1 MTHQIAII
9 GAGAAGCFAA
19 INIKRRLPSAQVT
32 IYEAGTRPL
41 AKLAVTG
48 GGRCN
53 LTNSFAA
60 VTSLETVY
68 PRGHRLMKRLLHEFS
83 HDDAFRW
90 FESEG
95 VSLVTQDDNCVFPR
109 SQNAMEIVSL
119 LLRRCREL
127 GITIMT
133 SCRVTMLE
141 HAAPIYIIRC
151 KQRQFTAHTVVVATG
166 GSPRPAGMEWL
177 AALGLDIIAPVPSLF
192 SLALDSR
199 QESVQCSVFSVQC
212 PSHKK
217 ENSTLNTQHSTLNTK
232 HSTLNTLSG
241 TVVQDVTASLAGTK
255 FRACGPLLITHWGVS
270 GPAVL
275 KLSSLAARHLAD
287 HNYTGT
293 LAINW
298 LGDATPTAAVDM
310 LRAMQAANPNKQL
323 QNIYPNALNARL
335 WAHLL
340 AKAGLNAA
348 ARWSGMGSK
357 QINRLADTLTNDHY
371 PIAGKNRHKD
381 EFVTCGGIALSCLSP
396 RTLECKTH
404 PRLYF
409 IGEATDVDAVTGG
422 FNLQA
427 AWTMAYVAAKSIGEG
442 V

>member
-1 MTHQIAII
+1 MKNNIAII

-19 INIKRRLPSAQVT
+19 INIKRRMPSAQVT

-90 FESEG
+90 FEREG

-127 GITIMT
+127 GITIKT
-133 SCRVTMLE
+133 ACRVTMLE

-151 KQRQFTAHTVVVATG
+151 KERQFTADTVVVATG
-166 GSPRPAGMEWL
+166 GTPKPAGMEWL

-199 QESVQCSVFSVQC
+199 QLT
-212 PSHKK
+212 P
-217 ENSTLNTQHSTLNTK
+217 
-232 HSTLNTLSG
+232 LSG
-241 TVVQDVTASLAGTK
+241 TVVQEVTASLAGTK

-287 HNYTGT
+287 HSYTGT

-298 LGDATPTAAVDM
+298 LGNATPTAAADM
-310 LRAMQAANPNKQL
+310 LRAMQAENPNKQL

-348 ARWSGMGSK
+348 ARWSSMGSR
-357 QINRLADTLTNDHY
+357 QTNRLADTLTNDHY
-371 PIAGKNRHKD
+371 PIAGKNRHKE
-381 EFVTCGGIALSCLSP
+381 EFVTCGGVALSCLSP

-427 AWTMAYVAAKSIGEG
+427 AWTMAYVAAKSIGLHYRC
-442 V
+442 

>member
-1 MTHQIAII
+1 MKNNIAII

-90 FESEG
+90 FEREG

-109 SQNAMEIVSL
+109 SQNAMEIVNL

-133 SCRVTMLE
+133 ACRVTILE
-141 HAAPIYIIRC
+141 HADPIYIIRC

-199 QESVQCSVFSVQC
+199 Q
-212 PSHKK
+212 
-217 ENSTLNTQHSTLNTK
+217 
-232 HSTLNTLSG
+232 LNTLSG
-241 TVVQDVTASLAGTK
+241 TVVQEVTASLAGTK

-287 HNYTGT
+287 HSYTGT

-298 LGDATPTAAVDM
+298 LGNATPTAAADM
-310 LRAMQAANPNKQL
+310 LRAMQAENPNKQL

-348 ARWSGMGSK
+348 ARWSSMGSR
-357 QINRLADTLTNDHY
+357 QTNRLADTLTNDHY

-381 EFVTCGGIALSCLSP
+381 EFVTCGGVALSCLSP

-409 IGEATDVDAVTGG
+409 IGEATDVDAITGG

-427 AWTMAYVAAKSIGEG
+427 AWTMAYVAAKSIGLHYRC
-442 V
+442 

>member
-1 MTHQIAII
+1 MKNNIAII

-60 VTSLETVY
+60 VNSLETVY

-90 FESEG
+90 FEREG

-133 SCRVTMLE
+133 ACRVTMLE
-141 HAAPIYIIRC
+141 HADPIYIIRC
-151 KQRQFTAHTVVVATG
+151 KERQFTADTVVVATG

-199 QESVQCSVFSVQC
+199 QLT
-212 PSHKK
+212 P
-217 ENSTLNTQHSTLNTK
+217 
-232 HSTLNTLSG
+232 LSG
-241 TVVQDVTASLAGTK
+241 TVVQEVTASLAGTK
-255 FRACGPLLITHWGVS
+255 FRAGGPLLITHWGVS

-287 HNYTGT
+287 HSYTGT

-298 LGDATPTAAVDM
+298 LGNTTPTAAADM
-310 LRAMQAANPNKQL
+310 LRAMQAENPNKQL

-348 ARWSGMGSK
+348 ARWSSMGSR
-357 QINRLADTLTNDHY
+357 QTNRLADTLTNDHY

-409 IGEATDVDAVTGG
+409 IGEATDVDAITGG

-427 AWTMAYVAAKSIGEG
+427 AWTMAYVAAKSIGELFLLNK
-442 V
+442 

>member
-1 MTHQIAII
+1 MKNNIAII

-60 VTSLETVY
+60 VNSLETVY

-90 FESEG
+90 FEREG

-109 SQNAMEIVSL
+109 SQNAMEIVNL

-133 SCRVTMLE
+133 ACRVTMLE
-141 HAAPIYIIRC
+141 HADPIYIIRC
-151 KQRQFTAHTVVVATG
+151 KERQFTADTVVVATG

-192 SLALDSR
+192 SLALG
-199 QESVQCSVFSVQC
+199 ESQLL
-212 PSHKK
+212 P
-217 ENSTLNTQHSTLNTK
+217 
-232 HSTLNTLSG
+232 LSG

-255 FRACGPLLITHWGVS
+255 FRADGPLLITHWGVS

-287 HNYTGT
+287 HSYTGT

-298 LGDATPTAAVDM
+298 LGNATPTAAADM
-310 LRAMQAANPNKQL
+310 LRAMQAENPNKQL

-348 ARWSGMGSK
+348 ARWSSMGSR
-357 QINRLADTLTNDHY
+357 QTNRLADTLTNDHY

-409 IGEATDVDAVTGG
+409 IGEATDVDAITGG

-427 AWTMAYVAAKSIGEG
+427 AWTMAYVAAKSIGELFLLNK
-442 V
+442 

>member
-1 MTHQIAII
+1 MKNNIAII

-19 INIKRRLPSAQVT
+19 INIKRRMPSAQVT

-90 FESEG
+90 FEREG

-133 SCRVTMLE
+133 ACRVTMLE
-141 HAAPIYIIRC
+141 HADPIYIIRC
-151 KQRQFTAHTVVVATG
+151 KERQFTADTVVVATG

-177 AALGLDIIAPVPSLF
+177 AALGLDIVAPVPSLF

-199 QESVQCSVFSVQC
+199 Q
-212 PSHKK
+212 
-217 ENSTLNTQHSTLNTK
+217 
-232 HSTLNTLSG
+232 LNTLSG
-241 TVVQDVTASLAGTK
+241 TVVQEVTASLAGTK
-255 FRACGPLLITHWGVS
+255 FRAGGPLLITHWGVS

-287 HNYTGT
+287 HSYTGT

-298 LGDATPTAAVDM
+298 LGNATPTAAADM
-310 LRAMQAANPNKQL
+310 LRAMQAENPNKQL

-348 ARWSGMGSK
+348 ARWSSMGSR
-357 QINRLADTLTNDHY
+357 QTNRLADTLTNDHY
-371 PIAGKNRHKD
+371 PIAGKNRHKE
-381 EFVTCGGIALSCLSP
+381 EFVTCGGVALSCLSP

-442 V
+442 VDKTICCAAK

>member
-1 MTHQIAII
+1 MTSQIAII

-19 INIKRRLPSAQVT
+19 IETKRRLPSAQVT

-90 FESEG
+90 FEREG

-109 SQNAMEIVSL
+109 SQNAMEIVNL

-133 SCRVTMLE
+133 ACRVTMLE
-141 HAAPIYIIRC
+141 HADPIYIIRC
-151 KQRQFTAHTVVVATG
+151 KERQFTADTVVVATG

-177 AALGLDIIAPVPSLF
+177 AALGLDIVAPVPSLF

-199 QESVQCSVFSVQC
+199 Q
-212 PSHKK
+212 
-217 ENSTLNTQHSTLNTK
+217 
-232 HSTLNTLSG
+232 LNTLSG
-241 TVVQDVTASLAGTK
+241 TVVQEVTASLAGTK
-255 FRACGPLLITHWGVS
+255 FRAGGPLLITHWGVS

-287 HNYTGT
+287 HSYTGT

-298 LGDATPTAAVDM
+298 LGNATPTAAADM
-310 LRAMQAANPNKQL
+310 LRAMQAENPNKQL

-348 ARWSGMGSK
+348 ARWSSMGSR
-357 QINRLADTLTNDHY
+357 QTNRLADTLTNDHY
-371 PIAGKNRHKD
+371 PIAGKNRHKE
-381 EFVTCGGIALSCLSP
+381 EFVTCGGVALSCLSP

-442 V
+442 VEC

>member
-1 MTHQIAII
+1 MKNNIAII

-60 VTSLETVY
+60 VNSLETVY

-90 FESEG
+90 FEREG

-109 SQNAMEIVSL
+109 SQNAMEIVNL

-133 SCRVTMLE
+133 ACRVTMLE
-141 HAAPIYIIRC
+141 HADPIYIIRC
-151 KQRQFTAHTVVVATG
+151 KDRQFTADTVVVATG

-199 QESVQCSVFSVQC
+199 Q
-212 PSHKK
+212 
-217 ENSTLNTQHSTLNTK
+217 
-232 HSTLNTLSG
+232 LNTLSG
-241 TVVQDVTASLAGTK
+241 TVVQEVTASLAGTK
-255 FRACGPLLITHWGVS
+255 FRAGGPLLITHWGVS

-287 HNYTGT
+287 HSYTGT

-298 LGDATPTAAVDM
+298 LGNATPTAAADM
-310 LRAMQAANPNKQL
+310 LRAMQAENPNKQL

-348 ARWSGMGSK
+348 ARWSGMGSR
-357 QINRLADTLTNDHY
+357 QTNRLADTLTNDHY

-381 EFVTCGGIALSCLSP
+381 EFVTCGGVALSCLSP

-409 IGEATDVDAVTGG
+409 IGEATDVDAITGG

-427 AWTMAYVAAKSIGEG
+427 AWTMAYVAAKSIGDG
-442 V
+442 VEC

>member
-127 GITIMT
+127 GIIIMT
-133 SCRVTMLE
+133 ACRVTMLE
-141 HAAPIYIIRC
+141 HADPIYIIRC

-199 QESVQCSVFSVQC
+199 Q
-212 PSHKK
+212 
-217 ENSTLNTQHSTLNTK
+217 
-232 HSTLNTLSG
+232 LNTLSG

-255 FRACGPLLITHWGVS
+255 FRAGGPLLITHWGVS

-287 HNYTGT
+287 HSYTGT

-298 LGDATPTAAVDM
+298 LGDTTPAAAADM
-310 LRAMQAANPNKQL
+310 LRAMQAASPNKQL

-340 AKAGLNAA
+340 AKAGLNLA
-348 ARWSGMGSK
+348 ARWSGMGSR
-357 QINRLADTLTNDHY
+357 QTNRLADTLTNDHY

-409 IGEATDVDAVTGG
+409 VGEATDVDAITGG

-427 AWTMAYVAAKSIGEG
+427 AWTMAYVAAKSIGELFLLNK
-442 V
+442 

>member
-1 MTHQIAII
+1 MKNNIAII

-133 SCRVTMLE
+133 ACRVTMLE
-141 HAAPIYIIRC
+141 HADPIYIIRC

-199 QESVQCSVFSVQC
+199 Q
-212 PSHKK
+212 
-217 ENSTLNTQHSTLNTK
+217 
-232 HSTLNTLSG
+232 LNTLSG

-255 FRACGPLLITHWGVS
+255 FRAGGPLLITHWGVS

-287 HNYTGT
+287 HSYTGT

-298 LGDATPTAAVDM
+298 LGDATPAAAADM

-340 AKAGLNAA
+340 AKAGLNPA
-348 ARWSGMGSK
+348 ARWSGMGSR
-357 QINRLADTLTNDHY
+357 QTNRLADTLTNDHY

-427 AWTMAYVAAKSIGEG
+427 AWTMAYVAAKSIGELFLLNK
-442 V
+442 